1 MFPSLNSR
9 NLLLVLLSVSVFIIP
24 QNSQITYLYKA
35 CFDPPRS
42 RDHAKFKSNLNFLLN
57 SLSSKSSLHSFYKA
71 FSRNLYGLYLCRGD
85 VSIQTCQ
92 NCIEVATQEIKIKCA
107 SHHSAF
113 IWYDQCMLRYSQ
125 KSFFGV
131 AQILPGTLMWN
142 QKNKTSINQPDVDAL
157 ALIYQL
163 IKEATNTSMLFR
175 ANGSEV
181 VTNSSEHRY
190 GLVQCTRDLNS
201 SSCSFCLS
209 QLMVEAQKFSQQKAG
224 WHIFGPSCNI
234 RHENYIFYQQNWR
247 PDNASTPPMNQPDDE
262 GSAEEFAYK
271 VRATVVM
278 LVLVAMAASFLGFAC
293 YVCFHRKRRL
303 RGGQTTDEIL
313 LQKLEI
319 LKKRHTKEQG
329 AMKDEYNSE
338 VQNFSFKTIK
348 VATNYFS
355 EEAKL
360 GEGGFGLVFKG
371 KLSNAK
377 EIAVKRL
384 SFKTGQGLE
393 EFKNEVTLIAKLQHK
408 NLVRLLG
415 FCLEENEKLLVYEY
429 MPNTSLDTFLFDS
442 TKRQQLDWSKRR
454 NIIKGIA
461 RGLLY
466 LHEDSRLKIIHRDLK
481 ASNVLL
487 DEEMN
492 PKISDF
498 GTARIFG
505 NDQIQ
510 ASTERVIGT
519 YGYMAPEYAL
529 EGLFSI
535 KSDVYSFGVIMLE
548 VISGKRNTGF
558 YQPERSLSLLSY
570 AWRLWNEGKGLEL
583 VESDLI
589 NTCGDKDEALRWIHI
604 GLLCV
609 QENPQDRPTMSS
621 VVLMLASSSNLPH
634 PHAPPF
640 SVGRFFA
647 AIQSSSTTVS
657 SKQVSCAC

>member
-1 MFPSLNSR
+1 
-9 NLLLVLLSVSVFIIP
+9 
-24 QNSQITYLYKA
+24 
-35 CFDPPRS
+35 
-42 RDHAKFKSNLNFLLN
+42 
-57 SLSSKSSLHSFYKA
+57 
-71 FSRNLYGLYLCRGD
+71 
-85 VSIQTCQ
+85 
-92 NCIEVATQEIKIKCA
+92 
-107 SHHSAF
+107 
-113 IWYDQCMLRYSQ
+113 MLRYSP
-125 KSFFGV
+125 KNFFGV
-131 AQILPGTLMWN
+131 AQIKPQKLMWN
-142 QKNKTSINQPDVDAL
+142 QRNRTSLNQPDVDAL

-209 QLMVEAQKFSQQKAG
+209 KLMVEAQKFRQQKAG
-224 WHIFGPSCNI
+224 WQIFGPSCNI
-234 RHENYIFYQQNWR
+234 RHENYIFYQQILG
-247 PDNASTPPMNQPDDE
+247 PEIAPIPPMNQPDDA
-262 GSAEEFAYK
+262 GSAEDFTSNL
-271 VRATVVM
+271 RASVVI
-278 LVLVAMAASFLGFAC
+278 LVPVAMAAAFLGFAS

-303 RGGQTTDEIL
+303 KGGKRTDEIL
-313 LQKLEI
+313 LQKSGTS
-319 LKKRHTKEQG
+319 KKHYSKEKG
-329 AMKDEYNSE
+329 TSKDEYDGE
-338 VQNFSFKTIK
+338 VQNFSLKTIK

-360 GEGGFGLVFKG
+360 GKGGFGLVFKG
-371 KLSNAK
+371 MLSNGK
-377 EIAVKRL
+377 EVAVKRL
-384 SFKTGQGLE
+384 SFKSGQGLE

-415 FCLEENEKLLVYEY
+415 LCLEENEKLLVYEY
-429 MPNTSLDTFLFDS
+429 MPNTSLDTFLFDR
-442 TKRQQLDWSKRR
+442 TKRQQLDWAKRR

-492 PKISDF
+492 AKISDF

-505 NDQIQ
+505 SNQNQ

-529 EGLFSI
+529 EGVFSI

-548 VISGKRNTGF
+548 IISGKRNTGF
-558 YQPERSLSLLSY
+558 YQPERGLSLLSH

-583 VESDLI
+583 VESELVK
-589 NTCGDKDEALRWIHI
+589 TCADKDEALRWIHI

-621 VVLMLASSSNLPH
+621 VVLMLASSSNLPR
-634 PHAPPF
+634 PFAPPF

-647 AIQSSSTTVS
+647 AIQSSSTSVS
-657 SKQVSCAC
+657 TEKVSCDC